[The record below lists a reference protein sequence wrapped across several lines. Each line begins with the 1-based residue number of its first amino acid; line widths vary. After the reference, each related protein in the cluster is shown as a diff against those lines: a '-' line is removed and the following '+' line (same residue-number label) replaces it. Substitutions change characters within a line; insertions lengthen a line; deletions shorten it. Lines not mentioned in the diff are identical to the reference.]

1 MKHARLKSTI
11 IGLTVVALFALP
23 ALAQEPV
30 AIPQRGMGLAVT
42 FPLALLPAG
51 TTPATVLLDLIAQG
65 QLSQDVVHRLE
76 LRFFFHFLTGF
87 RTDLT
92 ALRGSLLVNFTPSPA
107 IFYTGGGVG
116 VFPIQGVPAG
126 TADGLLF
133 SLFVRTGIEVQVAP
147 LGLFLDVSYE
157 TMPQPFT
164 DISAAGTLVASAIQL
179 SVGALIHF

>member
-1 MKHARLKSTI
+1 MKQACKT
-11 IGLTVVALFALP
+11 ALIMLAIMALSALP
-23 ALAQEPV
+23 TLGQGPIGV
-30 AIPQRGMGLAVT
+30 PQRGMGLAVT
-42 FPLALLPAG
+42 FPLGLLPAG
-51 TTPATVLLDLIAQG
+51 STTATVLLDLIAQG
-65 QLSQDVVHRLE
+65 QLSPDVVHRLE
-76 LRFFFHFLTGF
+76 LRFFFHFLSGF

-107 IFYTGGGVG
+107 IFYAGGGLG

-157 TMPQPFT
+157 TMPQPFA
-164 DISAAGTLVASAIQL
+164 DISAAGTLVAWAVQL